1 MTRSCGCSFS
11 DGSIE
16 SNKVQFN
23 ILKNVLETWNEDG
36 RLFTQI
42 NLYKSRLNGCCGA
55 PSTPNVCGIAH
66 HQGVVMAHAGKG
78 SQPRYLKLDFG
89 KDGLDIEMKDCFP
102 DIQGL
107 VNWSDQMYRFSEI
120 APQHGRPKRLLDL
133 LEKLQGI
140 GYHILKWNCKSFAAV
155 MWQYFV
161 PQDVVCVPDPIFP
174 MLLADGDSE
183 STSSIPPK
191 HDDKVGDD
199 GDVST
204 KASLSPSEPANNGG
218 KSSCS
223 LM

>member
-1 MTRSCGCSFS
+1 MLLCPAILAQRLPNP

-16 SNKVQFN
+16 SN
-23 ILKNVLETWNEDG
+23 
-36 RLFTQI
+36 
-42 NLYKSRLNGCCGA
+42 KSRLNGCCGA
-55 PSTPNVCGIAH
+55 PSTSNVCGIAH
-66 HQGVVMAHAGKG
+66 HHGVVMAHGTG

-107 VNWSDQMYRFSEI
+107 VNWSDQMEYRCSEI
-120 APQHGRPKRLLDL
+120 APQHGRPKRFLDL
-133 LEKLQGI
+133 LENLQGYRLSH
-140 GYHILKWNCKSFAAV
+140 GEMELQKLCSAV

-161 PQDVVCVPDPIFP
+161 PQDVECLPDPIFP

-183 STSSIPPK
+183 STSSIPRT
-191 HDDKVGDD
+191 HDDKAGDD